1 MTETVQTRLTGR
13 TMGIDPASG
22 RLFIAAAD
30 IDPKAPVPAGPNGRP
45 GRPQPVKGSLKLL
58 FLDPVR

>member
-1 MTETVQTRLTGR
+1 
-13 TMGIDPASG
+13 MGIDPTSG

-30 IDPKAPVPAGPNGRP
+30 IDPKAPVSAGPNGRP
-45 GRPQPVKGSLKLL
+45 GRPRPLPGSLKLL